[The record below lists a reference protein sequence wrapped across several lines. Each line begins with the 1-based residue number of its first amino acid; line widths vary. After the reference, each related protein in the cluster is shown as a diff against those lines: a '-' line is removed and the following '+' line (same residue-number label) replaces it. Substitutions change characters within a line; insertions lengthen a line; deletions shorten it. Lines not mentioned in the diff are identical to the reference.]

1 MTRSRQTWW
10 WVSLAVA
17 AVGLVLGLKYRP
29 YNSGEIIGADFHT
42 YLAASVV
49 GVQQGWTHIYDQKL
63 VAGVQK
69 QLDPGLWSQP
79 YLSPP
84 GVAWLVSPLT
94 YFPYKVAYW
103 TWALLTFWVY
113 AIALAWSSK
122 STGLIR
128 WVGVVAA
135 LAPWWVMHSV
145 TVGQVVPLVA
155 AGVVV
160 AWRLLREKKD
170 IAAGIALSV
179 ICLKPNIA
187 ILVPFA
193 LLVAG
198 RYRVF
203 AAWTAMGALFV
214 AVAFVTIGADG
225 MTNYVAQLLAPLP
238 PGADR
243 LALKGATGV
252 TGVTASLVRGLI
264 IATVLV
270 TAFKL
275 RGSPGLA
282 VPVAIVGTMLVSP
295 YLHESDLC
303 MFSTAAWIVW
313 EERNALAWRVSLAI
327 GWMVA
332 SPYLV
337 LIGMSPSIYRWPW
350 LEFALLVALVVVA
363 WRQSGAAGEALA
375 NASAHYRR
383 APSGR

>member
-1 MTRSRQTWW
+1 
-10 WVSLAVA
+10 VGFAVA
-17 AVGLVLGLKYRP
+17 AAGLVLGLKYRP

-42 YLAASVV
+42 YLAAAVV
-49 GVQQGWTHIYDQKL
+49 GVQHGWTHIYDQSL
-63 VAGVQK
+63 VAVAQK
-69 QLDPGLWSQP
+69 ELDPGLWSQP

-84 GVAWLVSPLT
+84 GVAWLVAPLT
-94 YFPYKVAYW
+94 AFPYKVAYW

-113 AIALAWSSK
+113 AIALAWSGTSR
-122 STGLIR
+122 GLSR
-128 WVGVVAA
+128 WVAVVAA

-145 TVGQVVPLVA
+145 TVGQVVLVA

-160 AWRLLREKKD
+160 AWRLVREKKD

-203 AAWTAMGALFV
+203 AAWSAMGAVFV
-214 AVAFVTIGADG
+214 LVAFVTIGADG
-225 MTNYVAQLLAPLP
+225 MTNYVAQLLGPLP

-252 TGVTASLVRGLI
+252 TGVAASLVRVLI
-264 IATVLV
+264 IGTVLL

-282 VPVAIVGTMLVSP
+282 IPVAIVGTLLVSP

-313 EERNALAWRVSLAI
+313 EERNALAWRVSLAL
-327 GWMVA
+327 GWVVA

-337 LIGMSPSIYRWPW
+337 LIGLSPSIYRWPW
-350 LEFALLVALVVVA
+350 LEFALLLALVVVA
-363 WRQSGAAGEALA
+363 WRPLTGAGDL
-375 NASAHYRR
+375 RTR
-383 APSGR
+383 APA